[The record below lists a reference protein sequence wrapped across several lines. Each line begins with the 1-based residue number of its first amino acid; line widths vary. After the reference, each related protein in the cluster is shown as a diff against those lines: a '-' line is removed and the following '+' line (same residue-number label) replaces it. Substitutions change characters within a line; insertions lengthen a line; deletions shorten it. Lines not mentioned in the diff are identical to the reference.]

1 MPNLEQMSVHF
12 GFTTFER
19 LRARGR
25 RREICRRLAR
35 AWRLHFRS
43 GMYDPNSLN
52 GGNVGALPDV
62 VCLSHLRW
70 NFVFQRPQHL
80 MVRFARNRRFYF
92 VEEPVFDDI
101 DAPTMSIDMHDG
113 VSVVV
118 PRLPRGFDA
127 QQSIAAQRAALDDL
141 IARQDLSRF
150 VLWYYTPYALRFS

>member
-80 MVRFARNRRFYF
+80 MVRFARNRRVYF
-92 VEEPVFDDI
+92 VEEP
-101 DAPTMSIDMHDG
+101 
-113 VSVVV
+113 
-118 PRLPRGFDA
+118 GFDA

-150 VLWYYTPYALRFS
+150 VLWYYTPYALRFSDHLRPVAVVY